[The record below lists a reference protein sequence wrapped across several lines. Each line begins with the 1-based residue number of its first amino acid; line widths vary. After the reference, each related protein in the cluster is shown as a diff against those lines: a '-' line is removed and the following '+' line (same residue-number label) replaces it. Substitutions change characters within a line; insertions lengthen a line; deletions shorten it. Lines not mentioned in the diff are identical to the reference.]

1 MKIINI
7 KFSFK
12 LFIIILSTII
22 ILLSLLCFAKLFAGK
37 TIIMNN
43 SNYTSI
49 LKDVHD
55 NTGKYIR
62 QENSF
67 YWIRF

>member
-49 LKDVHD
+49 LKDVLD
-55 NTGKYIR
+55 NTDIYIR
-62 QENSF
+62 
-67 YWIRF
+67 

>member
-43 SNYTSI
+43 SNYTNI

-55 NTGKYIR
+55 NTDKYIR
-62 QENSF
+62 
-67 YWIRF
+67 

>member
-37 TIIMNN
+37 PIIMNN

-55 NTGKYIR
+55 NTDKYIR
-62 QENSF
+62 
-67 YWIRF
+67 